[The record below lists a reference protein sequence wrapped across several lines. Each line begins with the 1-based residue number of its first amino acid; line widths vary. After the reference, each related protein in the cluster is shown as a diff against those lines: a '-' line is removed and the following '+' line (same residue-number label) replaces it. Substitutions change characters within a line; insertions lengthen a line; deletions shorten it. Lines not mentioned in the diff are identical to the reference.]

1 VTVAERVEQL
11 ALERRLPKGASQQLL
26 ALLDQLASDRYAP
39 SSITV
44 PSRAVD
50 VHLADSLSA
59 VELAPVRA
67 ARRIADIGSGAGFPG
82 LVLATALPRARV
94 ALIESAGRK
103 CEYLSRACAAASIA
117 NASVVH
123 SRAESWSDGLACHD
137 LVTARAVG
145 PLALLCEYAAPLLV
159 VGGTLVAW
167 KGALGD
173 AERVD
178 AEQAAAQLGLEPAG
192 TVRTEPYAGSADHH
206 LVMYAKVTDTPD
218 RFPRRPG
225 AARKRPLGQPR

>member
-1 VTVAERVEQL
+1 VTVADRVEQL
-11 ALERRLPKGASQQLL
+11 ALGRQLPAGAGRQLL
-26 ALLDQLASDRYAP
+26 ALLDLLVSDRYAP
-39 SSITV
+39 SSVTA
-44 PSRAVD
+44 PSQAVD

-59 VELAPVRA
+59 VDLAPVRDA
-67 ARRIADIGSGAGFPG
+67 QIIADVGSGAGFPG
-82 LVLATALPRARV
+82 LVLAIALPRARV
-94 ALIESAGRK
+94 ALVESAGRK
-103 CEYLSRACAAASIA
+103 CEYLVRARAAASVE
-117 NASVVH
+117 NVSVVH
-123 SRAESWSDGLACHD
+123 SRAESWSDGLARHD

-167 KGALGD
+167 KGAL
-173 AERVD
+173 AEGERAA

-225 AARKRPLGQPR
+225 AARKRPLGQSR

>member
-1 VTVAERVEQL
+1 VTVAERVERL
-11 ALERRLPKGASQQLL
+11 TLERRLAEGASQQLL

-39 SSITV
+39 SSITA
-44 PSRAVD
+44 PSQAVD
-50 VHLADSLSA
+50 VHLADSLTA
-59 VELAPVRA
+59 VDLASVRG

-82 LVLATALPRARV
+82 LVLAIALPRARV

-103 CEYLSRACAAASIA
+103 CEYLARACAAASIKNA
-117 NASVVH
+117 NVVH
-123 SRAESWSDGLACHD
+123 SRAESWSDGLARHD

-167 KGALGD
+167 KGALADPERD
-173 AERVD
+173 A

-225 AARKRPLGQPR
+225 AARKRPLGQSR